1 MNDQVTPFTISDGEW
16 ITVPSDACYHIMKTD
31 TREII
36 AIVDEN
42 GDAAIMSCSK
52 DFLNILIAIQERI
65 TTQLPD
71 GSPIEKDFIT
81 GTEIQQISALINAG
95 FAKIAN
101 EVAV

>member
-1 MNDQVTPFTISDGEW
+1 MSDQVTPFTISDGEW
-16 ITVPSDACYHIMKTD
+16 ITVPTDTCYHIIRTD
-31 TREII
+31 TQEII
-36 AIVDEN
+36 AVADEN
-42 GDAAIMSCSK
+42 GDAALMACAK
-52 DFLNILIAIQERI
+52 DFLNTLIAIQERI

-81 GTEIQQISALINAG
+81 GTEIQHISALINAA